1 MEIDA
6 THEGDTTMTKNYAVI
21 NYIAGY
27 MPDNYDE
34 GYPSRKDAERAA
46 VETARRWREDEWIV
60 KGNARTGYVAYR
72 DAESRD
78 SAYSLP
84 TYIEVIEMDG
94 PPSEDY

>member
-1 MEIDA
+1 
-6 THEGDTTMTKNYAVI
+6 MTKNYAVI

-34 GYPSRKDAERAA
+34 GYTSRKAAERGAA
-46 VETARRWREDEWIV
+46 ETAQRWREDEWIV
-60 KGNARTGYVAYR
+60 KGNARTGYVAYQ
-72 DAESRD
+72 DHESME

-94 PPSEDY
+94 PSAGDY